1 MPTFQ
6 RGDVTLH
13 YELDGTGPPAVYI
26 CGFGSHSNDYL
37 AQMVRQALSQHYT
50 LLTVDNRGAGQ
61 TVASG
66 TDSTLADMAD
76 DIVAI
81 MEHHDIDSAPVLG
94 ISMGGMIGLTLAVRH
109 PQKVRSQV
117 IAVSSAW
124 SPPAPNRA
132 GFILL
137 QSRTMRDRDM
147 PQDVINTFNALAL
160 LSEDIF
166 ASYPG
171 IVELWV
177 NGPPDPLAMT
187 RAGFDLQA
195 AALVGYDVR
204 ESIKH
209 VNIPTLVVSSPDDLL
224 VPPRFQDEIAA
235 LIPNADMK
243 RYPGG
248 HVFMMLPMYAA
259 QFFEDVLSFWDK
271 HV

>member
-1 MPTFQ
+1 MPTYQ

-13 YELDGTGPPAVYI
+13 YELDGAGPPAVYI
-26 CGFGSHSNDYL
+26 CGFGSHSNDFL
-37 AQMVRQALSQHYT
+37 AQLVRQALGQHYT

-61 TVASG
+61 TMASG

-76 DIVAI
+76 DIAAI
-81 MEHHDIDSAPVLG
+81 MDHHQFNAVPVLG
-94 ISMGGMIGLTLAVRH
+94 ISMGGMIALTLAVRH
-109 PQKVRSQV
+109 PHKVSSQV
-117 IAVSSAW
+117 IAVSAAW

-137 QSRTMRDRDM
+137 QSRNMRDRGI
-147 PQDVINTFNALAL
+147 PLDVINSFNALAL

-166 ASYPG
+166 AAYPG

-177 NGPPDPLAMT
+177 NGPPDPLAMN

-204 ESIKH
+204 ESIKQL
-209 VNIPTLVVSSPDDLL
+209 NIPTLVLSSPDDML
-224 VPPRFQDEIAA
+224 VPSRLHDEIAA
-235 LIPNADMK
+235 LIPNAEIK

-248 HVFMMLPMYAA
+248 HVFMMLPMYSA
-259 QFFEDVLSFWDK
+259 QFFEDVLSFWATG
-271 HV
+271 